1 MPRSSSLQTDLFNHP
16 DVIGVASQKA
26 KRPLKVKKSQFAKKP
41 DRFGGN
47 LRTTRASRTFRPV
60 STKTSMHLNLKS
72 TQAVGK
78 WSFLT
83 PRNKVLIKKLLK
95 AHAQKYNIQV
105 LSSANVGNHLH
116 IHLQTRTT
124 QGFKAFIRAFS
135 GAVALKVTG
144 ASKINKLKNKF
155 WTQTPY
161 TRFVHGVKDCL
172 KLQDYLRINILEGFG
187 VPRRQA
193 EYMIRQKMWP
203 ELEATS

>member
-1 MPRSSSLQTDLFNHP
+1 MSRSSSLQTDLFEYP
-16 DVIGVASQKA
+16 ESIGVVGHKS
-26 KRPLKVKKSQFAKKP
+26 KRLPFAKKP

-47 LRTTRASRTFRPV
+47 QRTSRASRKFRPI

-83 PRNKVLIKKLLK
+83 PKNKVLIKKLLK
-95 AHAQKYNIQV
+95 AHSQKYNIQI

-116 IHLQTRTT
+116 IHLKTRTT
-124 QGFKAFIRAFS
+124 QGFKAFLRAFS

-144 ASKINKLKNKF
+144 ASKINRLKNRF

-161 TRFVHGVKDCL
+161 TRFVHGLKDYL
-172 KLQDYLRINILEGFG
+172 KLRDYLRINIIEGFG
-187 VPRRQA
+187 APRRQA

-203 ELEATS
+203 EPESS